1 MLKKSLYISI
11 IIILTLLFN
20 ISSRAETVDQIQAK
34 IDAAN
39 RSRAQLE
46 AEISKYQEQLKDVG
60 AQATTLQNTIKSL
73 DISANKITTEVKLV
87 ESNIGTTEYTIKD
100 TGEKIID
107 KQTQISRGNM
117 AIRQSLRQIYE
128 ADDSSVWEV
137 LLSNSDLSSFWDD
150 LENTIRVQAR
160 VSDLVAS
167 VKDIKA
173 SLEQAKSQLEKKKK
187 ELENYNNELNGK
199 KQVLQST
206 KKEKNT
212 MLVVTKSTE
221 ANYQKILKDKLAL
234 KQALDQEINS
244 YESQLKLIID
254 PKSFPPAGKGILT
267 WPLDN
272 IFITQNFGKTTDS
285 GRLYVSGTHNGA
297 DFRASIGT
305 RVMSAGTG
313 VVEAI
318 GNTDLVCPGA
328 SYGKWVFIRYD
339 NGLASIYGHLSV
351 VSAVVGKRVKSGD
364 VVGYSGNTGYSTGPH
379 LHMGLYAGQ
388 GVKVSTLKSIA
399 CKGTYTIPLADTK
412 AYLDPLVYL

>member
-173 SLEQAKSQLEKKKK
+173 SLEQAKSQLEKEKK